1 MIVNDFLKYGD
12 RVRNEHIPR
21 STRTLTT
28 MKGVSGTQNIGGQI
42 TNEDENE
49 QWSDPLNRVKNVDLM
64 RKTCVR
70 TRQSM
75 MILKSPIL
83 GATMRIE
90 PASDSPADMK
100 IAEFVEQNLFDSH
113 FFRWDDV
120 LRQQMTYLDFGHS
133 ILEKQYIRFQ
143 GKLHW
148 GKLAFRLPH
157 TIFEWDSKDGLL
169 EKVRQTNVFST
180 IDKMPEPML
189 AEQIVH
195 TAYEQEGENYAG
207 FSALRP
213 AWINWK
219 AKMFLVK
226 GDMVRYE
233 RWGIGT
239 PMITTT
245 SSEIPQDAV
254 DAVQAFRSNEEGFI
268 GATSKWVM
276 SVFGGGRNS
285 GLDVKEMVMWHD
297 HQIVFNVMANFMA
310 TGEATVGSFALTK
323 VSADM
328 FFNNVERE
336 ANHIENVWNEPSG
349 KMENIPQLVR
359 LNFGDAAV
367 SPKLRIENL
376 ELNDLEGLAERSAKY
391 ISSGLLD
398 ATPDMKRHIREREK
412 YPLGDLDNDQL
423 ENLVNIT
430 PTIKRINYGMPYVLR
445 YSRKGNILKLSGS
458 KKVVLQANKIVNEVQ
473 SKNTTKVIIK

>member
-1 MIVNDFLKYGD
+1 MIVNDFLKFGD
-12 RVRNEHIPR
+12 RVRNEHVPR
-21 STRTLTT
+21 STRTLTKT
-28 MKGVSGTQNIGGQI
+28 KGVSGTQNIGGQI
-42 TNEDENE
+42 TDEDENE
-49 QWSDPLNRVKNVDLM
+49 EWSDPLKRVKNVDLM

-83 GATMRIE
+83 GATMMIE
-90 PASDSPADMK
+90 PASDSPIDMH
-100 IAEFVEQNLFDSH
+100 IAEFVEQNMFDSR

-120 LRQQMTYLDFGHS
+120 LRQQLTYLDFGAS
-133 ILEKQYIRFQ
+133 VLEKTYMRFE

-148 GKLAFRLPH
+148 ARIDFRLPH
-157 TIFEWDSKDGLL
+157 TIFEWDAHDDMLDA
-169 EKVRQTNVFST
+169 VRQTNVFST
-180 IDKMPEPML
+180 TDRLPEPMP
-189 AEQIVH
+189 AEKIVH
-195 TAYEQEGENYAG
+195 TAYEQEGGNFAG

-239 PMITTT
+239 PMITTD
-245 SSEIPQDAV
+245 SNEIPQDAI
-254 DAVQAFRSNEEGFI
+254 DAVQAFRSNEEGFL
-268 GATSKWVM
+268 GKTKKWALE
-276 SVFGGGRNS
+276 VFGGGRNS
-285 GLDVKEMVMWHD
+285 GLDIKEMVMWHD

-349 KMENIPQLVR
+349 KMVNIPQLVR
-359 LNFGDAAV
+359 LNFGENAT
-367 SPKLRIENL
+367 SPFL
-376 ELNDLEGLAERSAKY
+376 
-391 ISSGLLD
+391 
-398 ATPDMKRHIREREK
+398 
-412 YPLGDLDNDQL
+412 
-423 ENLVNIT
+423 
-430 PTIKRINYGMPYVLR
+430 
-445 YSRKGNILKLSGS
+445 
-458 KKVVLQANKIVNEVQ
+458 
-473 SKNTTKVIIK
+473 